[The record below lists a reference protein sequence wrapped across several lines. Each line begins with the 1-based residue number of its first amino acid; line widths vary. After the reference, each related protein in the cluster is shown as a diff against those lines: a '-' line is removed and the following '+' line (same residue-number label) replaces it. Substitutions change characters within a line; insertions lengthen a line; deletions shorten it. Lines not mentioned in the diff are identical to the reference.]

1 MEHTNLAA
9 TYVKMFHY
17 NKINVSEEIDGNKS
31 NKWRECM
38 IRQYW
43 YFLNGNYKYKP
54 EVCNGCH
61 DISMMTFE
69 SEDIAILNVKRC
81 WLWMCYMEYH

>member
-1 MEHTNLAA
+1 
-9 TYVKMFHY
+9 
-17 NKINVSEEIDGNKS
+17 
-31 NKWRECM
+31 M
-38 IRQYW
+38 IRHYW

-54 EVCNGCH
+54 ELCNGCH

-81 WLWMCYMEYH
+81 